1 MESRFTFT
9 RQEVGQSI
17 INLKIQISR
26 LEDRLQCEQ
35 LKLDMLY
42 LERQGEVMP
51 LDDKIFA

>member
-35 LKLDMLY
+35 LKLDMLH

>member
-17 INLKIQISR
+17 LNLKIQISR
-26 LEDRLQCEQ
+26 LEDRLQAEQ
-35 LKLDMLY
+35 LKLHMLH